1 MQAQKTTFRDVF
13 AVTEFRALW
22 GAQLLSV
29 VGDQL
34 ARVALTLLV
43 YDRTRSAFL
52 AAVTFVVSIVPTFVG
67 GVTLAG
73 LADRYPRR
81 RVMIVCDLARCAL
94 VLVMAIPRMPL
105 AAMVILLFVVTLAG
119 APFTSARAAVFPD
132 VLAGDSYV
140 IGNAIMLTT
149 TQIAQ
154 VIGFAAGGAIVGFF
168 HTGPSL
174 LVDAATY
181 AVSAAIARI
190 WVLARPA
197 SSPGRNEE
205 GTTSRLFGIITGAR
219 LVFANPTLRTSML
232 LGWLAAFYDAPE
244 GVAAPLGRSL
254 GGGSVTVGMLLA
266 FEVLGASIGS
276 LVFGRAVSPARRLR
290 VMGPLAVAACAVLT
304 LFAFSLPLLP
314 DLLILAVSGVFT
326 CFQLGANAAF
336 VQAAPAEQR
345 SQAFG
350 LAVGGMSLGQG
361 LVMILAGA
369 AAEHYA
375 PSAVIAVA
383 GGLGAITATVL
394 ALSWHANMSRRD
406 QPSSQDR
413 QLSQHAND
421 ERQARGSG
429 PVAGTHG
436 LVLPVGRCG
445 SGTWVVQVQLPVRM
459 RLVLSGGR
467 CWGQSQRGL
476 GPVTGAH
483 TASSLRL
490 DDAAGVRRLRAGVN
504 AICNYKNANCGH
516 SVRPTSLGRR
526 YQAMDG
532 IYHDHAKQHLY
543 VTLSS
548 TGNDNRSRQ
557 GAAGAPRELGP

>member
-1 MQAQKTTFRDVF
+1 MQASKTTFRDVF

-22 GAQLLSV
+22 VAQLLSV

-34 ARVALTLLV
+34 ARVILTLLV

-81 RVMIVCDLARCAL
+81 RVMIVCDLARCAF

-105 AAMVILLFVVTLAG
+105 GAMVALLFVVTLVG

-149 TQIAQ
+149 SQIAQ
-154 VIGFAAGGAIVGFF
+154 VIGFAVGGAIAGFF

-174 LVDAATY
+174 LIDAATF

-190 WVLARPA
+190 WVLARPT
-197 SSPGRNEE
+197 SS
-205 GTTSRLFGIITGAR
+205 TSVSDADTSSRLSGVIAGSR

-244 GVAAPLGRSL
+244 GVAAPLGHSL
-254 GGGSVTVGMLLA
+254 GGGSVTVGLLLA

-290 VMGPLAVAACAVLT
+290 VMGPLAVAACAVLM
-304 LFAFSLPLLP
+304 LFALSPPLLP
-314 DLLILAVSGVFT
+314 ALLILAASGVFT
-326 CFQLGANAAF
+326 CFQLAANAAF
-336 VQAAPAEQR
+336 VRAAPAEQR

-394 ALSWHANMSRRD
+394 AISWHASISQHD
-406 QPSSQDR
+406 PQPRQDR
-413 QLSQHAND
+413 GLRQRRELRASSCCSGPVAGTHVTVLSGWRGAGRSD
-421 ERQARGSG
+421 GSG
-429 PVAGTHG
+429 PVAGTHEG
-436 LVLPVGRCG
+436 CPSGWRG
-445 SGTWVVQVQLPVRM
+445 SGSGCGLAQVQLPVRM
-459 RLVLSGGR
+459 RAVLPAR
-467 CWGQSQRGL
+467 
-476 GPVTGAH
+476 
-483 TASSLRL
+483 
-490 DDAAGVRRLRAGVN
+490 
-504 AICNYKNANCGH
+504 
-516 SVRPTSLGRR
+516 
-526 YQAMDG
+526 
-532 IYHDHAKQHLY
+532 
-543 VTLSS
+543 
-548 TGNDNRSRQ
+548 
-557 GAAGAPRELGP
+557 